1 MHHDRFLG
9 FTLIELMIVIAI
21 IAVLAA
27 IALPAYQDY
36 VIRSQVGEGAVL
48 ADGVRVHITEAFS
61 NLGEIPANNT
71 LAGLPSPTSISG
83 KYVHSVSLS
92 GGKVAVVF
100 SSTTPQRANAIIDGK
115 SLVFTPD
122 ANGSAS
128 AVNWTCSSTINPKYL
143 PTICRNGQ
151 N

>member
-1 MHHDRFLG
+1 MRHPSQG

-21 IAVLAA
+21 IAILAA

-36 VIRSQVGEGAVL
+36 VIRTQVGEGAVL

-71 LAGLPSPTSISG
+71 AAGLPSPTSIAG
-83 KYVHSVSLS
+83 KYVRSVTLS
-92 GGKVAVVF
+92 GGKVSVVF
-100 SSTTPQRANAIIDGK
+100 SSTAPQRASALIASK
-115 SLVFTPD
+115 SLDFTPN

-128 AVNWTCSSTINPKYL
+128 AVNWTCSSAINPKYL
-143 PTICRNGQ
+143 PTICRTNQ